1 VLMLDF
7 ADNCLDERVRVKLGD
22 KLRFAVADLTQPI
35 PHRADYGFCTD
46 VMEHIPSEQVST
58 VIHNIMAAAPQV
70 FFQISTVTDTMGALI
85 GHPLH
90 LTVQDTK
97 WWRELF
103 LSLGYTVRWE
113 NTQDTAVMFFIT
125 QPLEEENA

>member
-1 VLMLDF
+1 
-7 ADNCLDERVRVKLGD
+7 
-22 KLRFAVADLTQPI
+22 
-35 PHRADYGFCTD
+35 
-46 VMEHIPSEQVST
+46 
-58 VIHNIMAAAPQV
+58 
-70 FFQISTVTDTMGALI
+70 MGALI

-113 NTQDTAVMFFIT
+113 NTQDTAVMFFVT